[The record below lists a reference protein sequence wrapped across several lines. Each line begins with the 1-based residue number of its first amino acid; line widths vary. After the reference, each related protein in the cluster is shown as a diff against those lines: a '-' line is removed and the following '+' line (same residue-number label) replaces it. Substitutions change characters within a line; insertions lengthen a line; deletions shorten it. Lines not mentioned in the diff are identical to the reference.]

1 MENKILVSKKAK
13 SGTFWSFMTTLVS
26 RSLGFIFTIVAT
38 RLLSPDDYGIMA
50 IVLGFM
56 AIFQSTTQTGF
67 PAAIIQKKDNYNTLL
82 NTAWT
87 VEVIRFTFLFFIFN
101 IFASPIAE
109 YFNNENL
116 KLYIHL
122 TSFSYLF
129 LGFRN
134 IGVVYLRKNL
144 DFFRLFLFESTPL
157 ILRGISTVIL
167 AFYFRNIWA
176 LIFGKLI
183 GDFVLLL
190 SSYYFHHYRPK
201 FELNLKK
208 FNVLA
213 NFGVW
218 ILFSTI
224 IGSLRKNIIYFF
236 IGRNLGFEKNGLFE
250 RSQTFST
257 LIFNDFADI
266 LWRIGFPILS
276 KIQSSSKDVSK
287 FFLKMLNTAL
297 LFGFPITIGLYFV
310 ADELV
315 YIFLGNEW
323 IAISEII
330 KVFSLFGF
338 ISFVAAPYNILTQSM
353 GFPKILTYASS
364 ISLLFLISSFVYL
377 SYLSLNL
384 LNIAY
389 AVILSDII
397 YLLIII
403 CISFTFI
410 KINYLNNINIFF
422 GIFISNLSLA
432 FVLNNIDPLIRSFSD
447 LESLFIKIITGV
459 IVYVSTFLSSKKLL
473 SIKFE
478 KLLVFY
484 DR

>member
-1 MENKILVSKKAK
+1 MENKTSISQKAK
-13 SGTFWSFMTTLVS
+13 SGTFWSFLTTMVS
-26 RSLGFIFTIVAT
+26 RSLGFIFTITAT
-38 RLLSPDDYGIMA
+38 RLLSPDDYGVMA

-67 PAAIIQKKDNYNTLL
+67 PAAIIQKKDNYSTLL

-87 VEVIRFTFLFFIFN
+87 VEVIRFILLFFIFN
-101 IFASPIAE
+101 IFASPISS

-116 KLYIHL
+116 KSYIHL

-167 AFYFRNIWA
+167 AFYLRNIWA

-183 GDFVLLL
+183 GDFILFL

-201 FELNLKK
+201 FELNFKK
-208 FNVLA
+208 FNILA

-224 IGSLRKNIIYFF
+224 IGSLRRNIVYFF

-250 RSQTFST
+250 RSQTFSA

-276 KIQSSSKDVSK
+276 KIQSSRKDVSK

-297 LFGFPITIGLYFV
+297 LFGLPITIGLYFV

-315 YIFLGNEW
+315 FLFLGSEW
-323 IAISEII
+323 LEISEII

-338 ISFVAAPYNILTQSM
+338 INFVAAPYNILTQSM
-353 GFPKILTYASS
+353 GFPKLSTFGSC
-364 ISLLFLISSFVYL
+364 ISLLFLIVSLFYL
-377 SYLSLNL
+377 SYFDLNL
-384 LNIAY
+384 LNITY
-389 AVILSDII
+389 AFILSDFI
-397 YLLIII
+397 YLLFIIF
-403 CISFTFI
+403 ISFTFI
-410 KINYLNNINIFF
+410 KIQYSKNIKIFC
-422 GIFISNLSLA
+422 GIFISTLSLFFA
-432 FVLNNIDPLIRSFSD
+432 LSTLDSSINNFSEI
-447 LESLFIKIITGV
+447 ESLFIKIFTG
-459 IVYVSTFLSSKKLL
+459 IFFYISTSLLLKKLL

-484 DR
+484 DK